1 MEFGGESFYFQ
12 HLENQEDTAMT
23 CIEEMLSN
31 EKGTLREYLLKLL
44 LKEELITEPV
54 YYKALELSNK
64 EDRNNGFKK

>member
-1 MEFGGESFYFQ
+1 M
-12 HLENQEDTAMT
+12 A

-44 LKEELITEPV
+44 FKEELITEPV

-64 EDRNNGFKK
+64 EDRNNEFTK

>member
-1 MEFGGESFYFQ
+1 M
-12 HLENQEDTAMT
+12 A

-54 YYKALELSNK
+54 YYKALELIQYGEQNQ
-64 EDRNNGFKK
+64 